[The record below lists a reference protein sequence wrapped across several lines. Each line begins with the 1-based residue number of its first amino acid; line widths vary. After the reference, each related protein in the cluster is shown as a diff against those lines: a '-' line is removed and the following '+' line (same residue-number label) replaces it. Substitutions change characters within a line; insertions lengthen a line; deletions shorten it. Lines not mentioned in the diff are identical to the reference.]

1 MRKRKSMKPILE
13 NIFLYFRKLIV
24 LPVSFLLLH
33 QCISAQ
39 NVVDTLETPQV
50 QTDSASL
57 IEQTDTSYEKS
68 DYFNDISSHVISDS
82 IELREVPQHV
92 IDSLKKD
99 DAFWYADKTFKK
111 KIKPEKAARMH
122 SQWMNMPTLVII
134 VVIFIGLLGWYL
146 FQNNILKKK
155 GGIFKGGKENEQM
168 AENIF
173 DINYHKEIESAIRS
187 ENYRLA
193 VRLMF
198 LRLLKNLSQKNIIQY
213 KQDRTNF
220 DYLAQLSPGSYYT
233 DFFRLARDY
242 EYTWYGKF
250 DINKEM
256 FGIIKNDFE
265 NFDRKLS

>member
-1 MRKRKSMKPILE
+1 MKPILE
-13 NIFLYFRKLIV
+13 NIFLYFRRLIV

-50 QTDSASL
+50 QTDSTSL

-92 IDSLKKD
+92 IDSLRKD

-111 KIKPEKAARMH
+111 KIKPEKATRMH

-146 FQNNILKKK
+146 FQNNILKRKT
-155 GGIFKGGKENEQM
+155 E
-168 AENIF
+168 
-173 DINYHKEIESAIRS
+173 
-187 ENYRLA
+187 
-193 VRLMF
+193 F
-198 LRLLKNLSQKNIIQY
+198 LREVKKM
-213 KQDRTNF
+213 
-220 DYLAQLSPGSYYT
+220 
-233 DFFRLARDY
+233 
-242 EYTWYGKF
+242 
-250 DINKEM
+250 NKWRKI
-256 FGIIKNDFE
+256 FSISIIIKKSNLRSGQKTTD
-265 NFDRKLS
+265 LLCG